1 MINILDKQIADKI
14 AAGEVIERPVSII
27 KELVENSI
35 DAGADSIV
43 IEIKKGGK
51 AYIRVTDNGSGIS
64 WEDTKKAFLR
74 HATSKISKVS
84 DLDSIETL
92 GFRGEALASI
102 AAVTRT
108 ELLTKRREDK
118 IGSRVI
124 VHGGEIISNQ
134 PVGCPDGTTFIIT
147 DLFYNTPAR
156 LKFMKSDAAES
167 SLIIDLVSQLAL
179 AYKNVSFRL
188 INNGNVLF
196 ATSGDGNRLNIISRV
211 FSNID
216 TKNLVSLKYES
227 DGLSI
232 EGYISTPAMS
242 RTGKNGQIFFVN
254 GRVVNSKV
262 IEKGISEGYRER
274 LFDGRHPV
282 VFLFLN
288 VNSSDLDVN
297 IHPNKREV
305 RFDHEN
311 EIEEFIST
319 AVKNALG
326 TKEAIVR
333 AANIFK
339 ESIGESK
346 TSQVKEEQVFIKNI
360 MSTNWGPEKKLSPA
374 IFDSEIIETPNE
386 PKQITEIP
394 EEIEEEKDFIHI
406 QEPFIKPFE
415 FDNLIVLGVLFNTY
429 IMAVDE
435 DNFYLF
441 DQHAAH
447 ERIFYEKLISEYDR
461 EEKVSQ
467 PILMPI
473 LLNVSTSSRISEE
486 SWLAPLRNM
495 GFVIDNFGQNSYRIS
510 EIPTFMGLQEGE
522 TFVKDFTDNL
532 DKHQD
537 LKNTVVIDKL
547 IMKSCKSAVKAHD
560 HLKDEEISALMQDL
574 KTCINP
580 FSCPHG
586 RPTFIKLSNYEIERL
601 FKRV

>member
-1 MINILDKQIADKI
+1 
-14 AAGEVIERPVSII
+14 
-27 KELVENSI
+27 
-35 DAGADSIV
+35 
-43 IEIKKGGK
+43 
-51 AYIRVTDNGSGIS
+51 
-64 WEDTKKAFLR
+64 
-74 HATSKISKVS
+74 
-84 DLDSIETL
+84 
-92 GFRGEALASI
+92 
-102 AAVTRT
+102 
-108 ELLTKRREDK
+108 
-118 IGSRVI
+118 
-124 VHGGEIISNQ
+124 
-134 PVGCPDGTTFIIT
+134 
-147 DLFYNTPAR
+147 
-156 LKFMKSDAAES
+156 
-167 SLIIDLVSQLAL
+167 
-179 AYKNVSFRL
+179 
-188 INNGNVLF
+188 
-196 ATSGDGNRLNIISRV
+196 
-211 FSNID
+211 
-216 TKNLVSLKYES
+216 
-227 DGLSI
+227 
-232 EGYISTPAMS
+232 
-242 RTGKNGQIFFVN
+242 
-254 GRVVNSKV
+254 
-262 IEKGISEGYRER
+262 
-274 LFDGRHPV
+274 
-282 VFLFLN
+282 
-288 VNSSDLDVN
+288 
-297 IHPNKREV
+297 
-305 RFDHEN
+305 
-311 EIEEFIST
+311 
-319 AVKNALG
+319 
-326 TKEAIVR
+326 
-333 AANIFK
+333 
-339 ESIGESK
+339 
-346 TSQVKEEQVFIKNI
+346 
-360 MSTNWGPEKKLSPA
+360 MSTNQGPEKKLSPA

-510 EIPTFMGLQEGE
+510 EIPTFMGLQEAE